1 MAPVDD
7 GEVTIHLHA
16 SLIDAVGA
24 DEVRIPL
31 SAGSSTVSRVGEELV
46 ARHPRIKGLVPQC
59 RWAVDLELVGPDFRL
74 SDGQRIDLL
83 PPFSGG

>member
-1 MAPVDD
+1 MAD

-16 SLIDAVGA
+16 SLIDAAGA
-24 DEVRIPL
+24 DEVRIPM
-31 SAGSSTVSRVGEELV
+31 SAGGSTVAHVRDGLV

-59 RWAVDLELVGPDFRL
+59 RWAVDMELVGADFQL

>member
-24 DEVRIPL
+24 DQVRIPL
-31 SAGSSTVSRVGEELV
+31 SAGGSTVAHVRENLV

-59 RWAVDLELVGPDFRL
+59 RRHNHTD
-74 SDGQRIDLL
+74 SRI
-83 PPFSGG
+83 